1 MENDC
6 IEDMDIEALPSMWPE
21 DIGTEVGKQFNIEK
35 PGRDQDMLEEVTII
49 EEPTIVDFKRLIE
62 LTKFTEK
69 GSSQLACL
77 MKQWEYKQANVVR
90 LLREELDN
98 LSKQRQDVE
107 LRKLEILEEHRFEED
122 RYGGDKRPVSIL
134 DDVYDGMWQDIPCRK
149 SDAVVQ
155 NKRNEIDAEYDT
167 VIYWKQRALHLEKH
181 LEASIQREHILE
193 EKLQESIA
201 KIERQ
206 SSPVEELSQI
216 LKRADNFL
224 HFILQNAPVVI
235 GHQDK
240 DLRYC
245 FIYNHFPSL
254 QEELLKTEKK
264 LVDIIG
270 KTDVEI
276 FTGAGVK
283 ESQEFKREV
292 LEKGLPAKRE
302 ITFETELFG
311 SKTFLIYVEPVF
323 SKAGET
329 IGINYMGMDIT
340 DQVRKRERMAK
351 IREEIAVQKAKET
364 ELNKTIH
371 ITGSITYIK
380 FTSICSCSKKAYHVP
395 VLLLIEETMRA
406 KQMLATMSHE
416 IRSPLSGVLSMAE
429 VLSNTKLDWEQ
440 RQLLDVMLSSGD
452 LVLQLINDILD
463 LSKVESGVM
472 KLEATKFR
480 PREVVKHVLQT
491 AAVSLQKVLTLEGHV
506 ADDVPI
512 EVVGDVLRMRQLLT
526 NLISNAVKFTHEGKI
541 GINLYVVPEPTF
553 AKEDCIQKMTSNHS
567 TIIVNGVK
575 EDKYLSTPQSGC
587 QKHDDYPS
595 QNHAFNDECRS
606 PVKSE
611 CSVNGDTEEQHHSAE
626 TTVWIRC
633 DVYDTGI
640 GIPEDAIPTLFKRYM
655 QVSADHARKYGG
667 TGLGLAICK
676 QLVELMG
683 GRLTVSSKEHHGST
697 FTFILPYQV
706 SIACDNSDDQDELSD
721 VENNDAASDDT
732 IESFFQFQPRTLGSL
747 LSSNGSSRTQ
757 MLLPHKIGYT
767 STHKLGGFSES
778 LYSIL
783 SNDIM
788 SKEIC
793 SVDDSLSAVDAPDMS
808 ESASSSGHSSE
819 TKNISLVSREKLQQD
834 KAHTWSLN
842 GYADSS
848 EATVACGEMV
858 VATKS
863 CELPQPCQGRA
874 KTNTTIQSVT
884 SNSTS
889 VVTKST
895 SRPKI
900 LLVED
905 NKINIMVTQSMM
917 KQLGHSIDVVNNGVE
932 AVLAVQRCTFDL
944 VLMDVCM
951 PVMNGLQATK
961 LIRSFEETGK
971 WDAARN
977 AGIEQSL
984 PDSDYECCKPS
995 TKRIPIVAMT
1005 ANALSES
1012 AEECFANGMDS
1023 FMSKPVTFQ
1032 KLKECIEQYL
1042 S

>member
-1 MENDC
+1 MMVCEKESEC
-6 IEDMDIEALPSMWPE
+6 IEDMEVEILPSMWPE
-21 DIGTEVGKQFNIEK
+21 DIGSEVGKQFNIEK
-35 PGRDQDMLEEVTII
+35 PGRDQDMLEDVTII
-49 EEPTIVDFKRLIE
+49 EEPTIADFKRLME
-62 LTKFTEK
+62 LTNFTEK
-69 GSSQLACL
+69 GSSQLAYL
-77 MKQWEYKQANVVR
+77 MKHWEYKQANAVR

-107 LRKLEILEEHRFEED
+107 LRKMEILEEHRFEEE

-134 DDVYDGMWQDIPCRK
+134 EDVYDIWQDVPRRK
-149 SDAVVQ
+149 NKVVVQ
-155 NKRNEIDAEYDT
+155 NKRIEIDAAEYDT
-167 VIYWKQRALHLEKH
+167 VKYWKQRALHSEKL
-181 LEASIQREHILE
+181 LEASIQREQILQ
-193 EKLQESIA
+193 EKLQERINN
-201 KIERQ
+201 IERQ

-240 DLRYC
+240 ELRYR

-254 QEELLKTEKK
+254 QEE
-264 LVDIIG
+264 DIIG

-276 FTGAGVK
+276 FTGSGVK

-329 IGINYMGMDIT
+329 IGINYMGMDVT

-371 ITGSITYIK
+371 IT
-380 FTSICSCSKKAYHVP
+380 
-395 VLLLIEETMRA
+395 EETMRA

-416 IRSPLSGVLSMAE
+416 IRSPLSGVVSMAE
-429 VLSNTKLDWEQ
+429 VLSTTRLDGEQ

-491 AAVSLQKVLTLEGHV
+491 AAASLQKILTLEGHV
-506 ADDVPI
+506 SDDVPI
-512 EVVGDVLRMRQLLT
+512 EVIGDVLRIRQILT
-526 NLISNAVKFTHEGKI
+526 NLISNAIKFTHEGKV
-541 GINLYVVPEPTF
+541 GINLYVVSEPSF
-553 AKEDCIQKMTSNHS
+553 AKHSSVSGTQANEDR
-567 TIIVNGVK
+567 
-575 EDKYLSTPQSGC
+575 YLSTPQSSSDRNLLDG
-587 QKHDDYPS
+587 QRHDHPPS
-595 QNHAFNDECRS
+595 QNHAFHGECRS

-611 CSVNGDTEEQHHSAE
+611 CSANGDTEEHHHSTE

-640 GIPEDAIPTLFKRYM
+640 GIPENAISTLFKRYM
-655 QVSADHARKYGG
+655 QVGADHARKYGG

-683 GRLTVSSKEHHGST
+683 GHLTVSSKEHHGST
-697 FTFILPYQV
+697 FTFILPYKV
-706 SIACDNSDDQDELSD
+706 SIIEENSDDTDELSD
-721 VENNDAASDDT
+721 MENDEGACDDT
-732 IESFFQFQPRTLGSL
+732 TESFFQFQPRTLGSL
-747 LSSNGSSRTQ
+747 FTSNGSCRTQ
-757 MLLPHKIGYT
+757 KLLTHKIGYT
-767 STHKLGGFSES
+767 SSNTSECSFSFPS
-778 LYSIL
+778 H
-783 SNDIM
+783 DII
-788 SKEIC
+788 SKGTC
-793 SVDDSLSAVDAPDMS
+793 SVQDSSLVVDAPEIS
-808 ESASSSGHSSE
+808 ESSASSSGQSRE
-819 TKNISLVSREKLQQD
+819 TNIENVVSRDKYCQD
-834 KAHTWSLN
+834 K
-842 GYADSS
+842 GIADSS
-848 EATVACGEMV
+848 RHMAAASEMDM
-858 VATKS
+858 ATKS
-863 CELPQPCQGRA
+863 SELQQKFMVQG
-874 KTNTTIQSVT
+874 NVT
-884 SNSTS
+884 SIFASEL
-889 VVTKST
+889 TKST
-895 SRPKI
+895 SKPKI

-905 NKINIMVTQSMM
+905 SKINVMVTQSMM
-917 KQLGHSIDVVNNGVE
+917 KQLGHSIDVVNNGAE
-932 AVLAVQRCTFDL
+932 AVRAVHNCSYDL

-951 PVMNGLQATK
+951 PIMNGLQATK
-961 LIRSFEETGK
+961 LIRSFEETRN
-971 WDAARN
+971 WDAARKALMELN
-977 AGIEQSL
+977 L
-984 PDSDYECCKPS
+984 PELDYECSGPS
-995 TKRIPIVAMT
+995 KKRIPIVAMT

-1023 FMSKPVTFQ
+1023 FVSKPVTFQ
-1032 KLKECIEQYL
+1032 KLKECLEQYL

>member
-6 IEDMDIEALPSMWPE
+6 IEEMDIEALPSMWPE
-21 DIGTEVGKQFNIEK
+21 DIGTDVGKQFNIEK

-49 EEPTIVDFKRLIE
+49 EEPTIVDFKRLME
-62 LTKFTEK
+62 LTNFTEK
-69 GSSQLACL
+69 GSSQLAYL
-77 MKQWEYKQANVVR
+77 MKHWEYKQANVVR

-107 LRKLEILEEHRFEED
+107 LRKLEILEEHRFEEE
-122 RYGGDKRPVSIL
+122 RYRGDKRPVSIL
-134 DDVYDGMWQDIPCRK
+134 DDVYDGIWPDIPCRK

-167 VIYWKQRALHLEKH
+167 VMYWKQRALQLEKQ
-181 LEASIQREHILE
+181 LEASIQREQILE

-201 KIERQ
+201 NIERQ

-254 QEELLKTEKK
+254 QEE
-264 LVDIIG
+264 DIIG

-371 ITGSITYIK
+371 IT
-380 FTSICSCSKKAYHVP
+380 
-395 VLLLIEETMRA
+395 EETMRA

-416 IRSPLSGVLSMAE
+416 IRSPLSGVVSMAE

-491 AAVSLQKVLTLEGHV
+491 AAVSLQKILTLEGNV
-506 ADDVPI
+506 TDDVPI
-512 EVVGDVLRMRQLLT
+512 EVVGDVLRMRQILT

-553 AKEDCIQKMTSNHS
+553 AKAECIQKMTSKHS
-567 TIIVNGVK
+567 TISVNGLK
-575 EDKYLSTPQSGC
+575 EEKYLSMAQCGSDRNLLGGC
-587 QKHDDYPS
+587 QKHDDCPS
-595 QNHAFNDECRS
+595 QNHAFNDESRS

-611 CSVNGDTEEQHHSAE
+611 CSMNGDTEEQPYSAG

-655 QVSADHARKYGG
+655 QVSANHARKYGG

-683 GRLTVSSKEHHGST
+683 GRLTVSSKEHYGST
-697 FTFILPYQV
+697 FTFILPYKV

-747 LSSNGSSRTQ
+747 FSSNGSSRTQ
-757 MLLPHKIGYT
+757 MLLPNKIGYT
-767 STHKLGGFSES
+767 SSHKLGGFSES

-783 SNDIM
+783 SDDIM
-788 SKEIC
+788 SKETC
-793 SVDDSLSAVDAPDMS
+793 SVDDSSSVVDGPETS
-808 ESASSSGHSSE
+808 ESASSYGHSSE
-819 TKNISLVSREKLQQD
+819 TKNRSLVGRDKLQQH
-834 KAHTWSLN
+834 KSHTWSMN

-848 EATVACGEMV
+848 EATVASGEMA

-863 CELPQPCQGRA
+863 CETQETCQGHG
-874 KTNTTIQSVT
+874 KTNTTVQS
-884 SNSTS
+884 SNSTPG
-889 VVTKST
+889 VTKFSL
-895 SRPKI
+895 RPKI

-917 KQLGHSIDVVNNGVE
+917 KQLGLSIDVVNNGVE
-932 AVLAVQRCTFDL
+932 AVRAVQRSTFDL
-944 VLMDVCM
+944 ILMDVCM

-961 LIRSFEETGK
+961 LIRSFEETGT

-984 PDSDYECCKPS
+984 PDSDYECSEPS
-995 TKRIPIVAMT
+995 KKRIPIVAMT
-1005 ANALSES
+1005 ANAFSES
-1012 AEECFANGMDS
+1012 AEECYANGLDS
-1023 FMSKPVTFQ
+1023 FVSKPVTFQ

-1042 S
+1042 R

>member
-6 IEDMDIEALPSMWPE
+6 IEEMDIEALPSMWPE
-21 DIGTEVGKQFNIEK
+21 DIGTDVGKQFNIEK

-49 EEPTIVDFKRLIE
+49 EEPTIVDFKRLME
-62 LTKFTEK
+62 LTNFTEK
-69 GSSQLACL
+69 GSSQLAYL
-77 MKQWEYKQANVVR
+77 MKRWEYKEANVVR

-107 LRKLEILEEHRFEED
+107 LRKLEILEEHRFEEE

-134 DDVYDGMWQDIPCRK
+134 DDVYDGIWPDIPCRK

-155 NKRNEIDAEYDT
+155 NKRNEVDAENDT
-167 VIYWKQRALHLEKH
+167 VMYWKQRALQLEKQ
-181 LEASIQREHILE
+181 LEASIQREQILE

-201 KIERQ
+201 NIERQ

-254 QEELLKTEKK
+254 QEE
-264 LVDIIG
+264 DIIG

-371 ITGSITYIK
+371 IT
-380 FTSICSCSKKAYHVP
+380 
-395 VLLLIEETMRA
+395 EETMRA

-416 IRSPLSGVLSMAE
+416 IRSPLSGVVSMAE

-491 AAVSLQKVLTLEGHV
+491 AAVSLQKILTLEGHV
-506 ADDVPI
+506 TDDVPI
-512 EVVGDVLRMRQLLT
+512 EVVGDVLRMRQILT

-553 AKEDCIQKMTSNHS
+553 AKAECIQKMTSKHS
-567 TIIVNGVK
+567 TISVNGLK
-575 EDKYLSTPQSGC
+575 EEKYLSTPQCGSDRNLLGGC
-587 QKHDDYPS
+587 QKHDDCPS

-611 CSVNGDTEEQHHSAE
+611 CSMNGDTEEQPYSAG

-655 QVSADHARKYGG
+655 QVSANHARKYGG

-683 GRLTVSSKEHHGST
+683 GRLTVSSKEHYGST
-697 FTFILPYQV
+697 FTFILPYKV

-721 VENNDAASDDT
+721 VENNDVASDDT
-732 IESFFQFQPRTLGSL
+732 IESFFQFQPCTLGSL
-747 LSSNGSSRTQ
+747 FPSNGSSRTQ
-757 MLLPHKIGYT
+757 MLLPNKIGYT
-767 STHKLGGFSES
+767 SSHKPGGFSES

-788 SKEIC
+788 SKETC
-793 SVDDSLSAVDAPDMS
+793 SVDDSSSVIDGPETS
-808 ESASSSGHSSE
+808 ESASSYGHSSE
-819 TKNISLVSREKLQQD
+819 TKNRSLFGRDKLQQD
-834 KAHTWSLN
+834 KAHTWSMN

-848 EATVACGEMV
+848 EATVASGE
-858 VATKS
+858 T
-863 CELPQPCQGRA
+863 QQTCQGHG
-874 KTNTTIQSVT
+874 KTNPIVQS
-884 SNSTS
+884 SNSTPG
-889 VVTKST
+889 VTKS
-895 SRPKI
+895 SLRPKI

-917 KQLGHSIDVVNNGVE
+917 KQLGLSIDVVNNGVE
-932 AVLAVQRCTFDL
+932 AVRAVQRSTFDL
-944 VLMDVCM
+944 ILMDVCM

-961 LIRSFEETGK
+961 LIRSFEETGT

-984 PDSDYECCKPS
+984 PDSDYECSEPS
-995 TKRIPIVAMT
+995 KKRIPIVAMT
-1005 ANALSES
+1005 ANAFSES
-1012 AEECFANGMDS
+1012 AEECYANGLDS
-1023 FMSKPVTFQ
+1023 FVSKPVTFQ

-1042 S
+1042 R